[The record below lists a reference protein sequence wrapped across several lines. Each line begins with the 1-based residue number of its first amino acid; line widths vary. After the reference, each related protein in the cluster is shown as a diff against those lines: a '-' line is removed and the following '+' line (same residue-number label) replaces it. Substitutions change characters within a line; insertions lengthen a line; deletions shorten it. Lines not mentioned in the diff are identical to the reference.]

1 MLINLNVKMKYGSE
15 SDVSEIEND
24 VSESDFVESA
34 SDVSE
39 NESEV
44 SESDIYPKFE
54 GICNF
59 LINLKHQQ

>member
-1 MLINLNVKMKYGSE
+1 MVSE
-15 SDVSEIEND
+15 SDVSEIESD
-24 VSESDFVESA
+24 VSESESDVVESA